1 MFKKLL
7 QKILLIGCII
17 TILSTSVFATTIEE
31 KTFVDLGYQNE
42 TIEKDQNVCFEI
54 FVPTLKN
61 EINSNFVLVLEI
73 ENYIPV
79 TKNVEIKVFLND
91 QLEKIINAKDIK
103 KKNIVKMNNYNDHDN
118 NISICINNE
127 FLPRIIISKNSV
139 VGNYLLAE
147 ITKDDIYQIVPS
159 NITTETLIPIEIV
172 FRNRGYNDIQV
183 KVENATDEYIINN
196 LLAHISGEYQYE
208 GILEAGE
215 EKHIKY
221 FIKTKDDFLYLSP
234 RAKITYTNEFGET
247 IKIISEPALINA
259 EKKEGLLDIFIDVPK
274 EIVIQ
279 EKTPGIIIL
288 RNKTNETISNIFI
301 NKTSTES
308 IEILNKSVNELKPN
322 EIVEIPFNIKAFNK
336 KDFKITFNTN
346 YFSKNVEYNQSKT
359 IDVTIKQK
367 IEKIFEVVGA
377 FVLIFII
384 IYIWFL
390 KT

>member
-1 MFKKLL
+1 
-7 QKILLIGCII
+7 
-17 TILSTSVFATTIEE
+17 
-31 KTFVDLGYQNE
+31 
-42 TIEKDQNVCFEI
+42 
-54 FVPTLKN
+54 VPTLKN